1 MLSGLND
8 VSIRINGSNLGSL
21 HKGLPLQDDV
31 ARQTSTNYDYALENM
46 QSNYVTVMDDDA
58 QTRLFRKG
66 HNTNE
71 HLFIN
76 NNNSARGMKLVRHVY
91 NVTGFRDRFVHRS
104 FFYRNCGITYTKI
117 DIRYNRQTVN

>member
-21 HKGLPLQDDV
+21 HKGLPLQDAV

-58 QTRLFRKG
+58 QTRLFIKG
-66 HNTNE
+66 CNTNE

-76 NNNSARGMKLVRHVY
+76 NNNSSHDMKFLRHVY
-91 NVTGFRDRFVHRS
+91 SIMSFMFTPGRS
-104 FFYRNCGITYTKI
+104 LKNCGTK
-117 DIRYNRQTVN
+117 V